1 MTNELY
7 EVIKAYATKPHKEL
21 ALLLLDKSKDQ
32 LIALFNSLVTIYIN
46 DKNSSL
52 LREYITVSLA
62 GYVPTNTKIGYNGFK
77 QSTQIGGKI
86 IAGEAKPQN
95 LSSGDNNQRK
105 NPRHL
110 NGGGNFTDYTHK
122 RLARDRK
129 ENLNMLISGFVD
141 GELIYVLE
149 FPFSCASFVKRLKIQ
164 LKKRFPNGDK
174 SGEFLR
180 SANFTFEHYR
190 NCEELKIVYLER
202 EKLEKNKKYLT
213 KKYYDFLFKKI
224 NNASKR

>member
-1 MTNELY
+1 MNNELY
-7 EVIKAYATKPHKEL
+7 EVVKAYATKSHKEL

-32 LIALFNSLVTIYIN
+32 LIALFNGLITIYIN

-62 GYVPTNTKIGYNGFK
+62 GYAPTNTKIGYNGFK
-77 QSTQIGGKI
+77 QSTQIGGKV
-86 IAGEAKPQN
+86 IACEAKPQN
-95 LSSGDNNQRK
+95 LNTEDNGKKK
-105 NPRHL
+105 NPRRL

-122 RLARDRK
+122 RFAKDRK
-129 ENLNMLISGFVD
+129 ENPNMLTSGFVD

-149 FPFSCASFVKRLKIQ
+149 FPFNCPSFTKRLKIQ

-180 SANFTFEHYR
+180 SANFTFEHYKD
-190 NCEELKIVYLER
+190 CKELKIIY
-202 EKLEKNKKYLT
+202 LEKNQLERHKKQLT
-213 KKYYDFLFKKI
+213 QKYYEFLLKKTKDE
-224 NNASKR
+224 AKR